1 MGTIF
6 SNVPL
11 RRGDVFRKPSA
22 GGGGLGDP
30 LERDPKL
37 VLEDAIDGY
46 VTIERAKKD
55 YGVVVIAIDPEVLSF
70 EIDLEATARERDF
83 IRRNRKDWLQEDP
96 ETVAQMFRD
105 GEIDVLDAIRKYGV
119 IINLKNNTL
128 LSKTTRQ
135 FREMLQRRMVPHW
148 KQKSV

>member
-1 MGTIF
+1 
-6 SNVPL
+6 
-11 RRGDVFRKPSA
+11 VFRKPSA